1 MKETDFLSS
10 DNSWIFSK
18 RVGRWQCCHSHL
30 AFGKIINLCLS
41 VGQVFQLTFNGIHL
55 VCVCVCV
62 CMCVVCMRVCMCV
75 CMCACAC
82 ACVCACAYACAC
94 VRVCVCMCVVCV
106 RVCVCAYSSHK
117 IVFTFLTSL
126 SVAST

>member
-62 CMCVVCMRVCMCV
+62 CVLCACV
-75 CMCACAC
+75 CACAC
-82 ACVCACAYACAC
+82 ACVHVHVHVCVHVHMRVHVCA
-94 VRVCVCMCVVCV
+94 RVCVCVWC
-106 RVCVCAYSSHK
+106 VCVC
-117 IVFTFLTSL
+117 VCVLTVLIKLFSRF
-126 SVAST
+126 